1 MEVTPLVSAFLSFL
15 FVIGLLLL
23 TLWFIRSKGI
33 GVTPRTGGDLY
44 VVQTLRMGAKHHL
57 SVVKYGDRTLLL
69 GISGQ
74 QISLLDNQATAEMSS
89 DDANQDSLNPSAGSQ
104 PPASFTAHLKNLLPK
119 GQ

>member
-1 MEVTPLVSAFLSFL
+1 M
-15 FVIGLLLL
+15 
-23 TLWFIRSKGI
+23 
-33 GVTPRTGGDLY
+33 TPRTGGDLY

-74 QISLLDNQATAEMSS
+74 QISLLDNQATAEMTTE
-89 DDANQDSLNPSAGSQ
+89 DANQDTLSPSAGSQ
-104 PPASFTAHLKNLLPK
+104 APASFAAHLKNLLPK